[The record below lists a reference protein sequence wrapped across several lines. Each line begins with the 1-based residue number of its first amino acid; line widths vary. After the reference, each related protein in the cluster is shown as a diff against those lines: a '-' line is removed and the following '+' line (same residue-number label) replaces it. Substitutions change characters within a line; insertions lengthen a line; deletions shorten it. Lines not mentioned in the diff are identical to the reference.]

1 MGHYDQGEVKKRC
14 LETWKVSFFYSVLVI
29 QTLMLAKALL
39 LEFKKLSSKG
49 KCFDINKILPTNFL
63 RNCMEIILEKLYVD
77 NGGKR
82 LHPTTIFPR
91 IPSSQV
97 G

>member
-1 MGHYDQGEVKKRC
+1 MYMIKCASIRFLLYFFSTLMGHYDQGEVKKRC
-14 LETWKVSFFYSVLVI
+14 LETWKVSFLILYSYM
-29 QTLMLAKALL
+29 LMLAKALL

-77 NGGKR
+77 NGA
-82 LHPTTIFPR
+82 
-91 IPSSQV
+91 
-97 G
+97 